1 MPLLPSTLMGRWRRR
16 TSPSSWRRW
25 AFGTRLKEQGIR
37 TRADQS
43 DPILRSDPNLM
54 VFGNLL
60 TTSFF
65 KPTNKNVIFPFE
77 VVGCHRNF
85 LLSKL
90 FFLNRGFCDIKTPVW
105 EPFFNFWSGYPF
117 YFIAIFTIKRHYKIV
132 VQNLI
137 QYSLKNLSTTLI
149 TTRGEKKRK
158 KVL

>member
-85 LLSKL
+85 LLSKR
-90 FFLNRGFCDIKTPVW
+90 FFLNRGFCDIKTLL
-105 EPFFNFWSGYPF
+105 FGNLFLLFDLD
-117 YFIAIFTIKRHYKIV
+117 ILFT
-132 VQNLI
+132 
-137 QYSLKNLSTTLI
+137 SLQFLQSKDITKLLCKTLFSISSRAFQQLS
-149 TTRGEKKRK
+149 
-158 KVL
+158 